1 MIPAIQPLLGAI
13 QWRAKGKQPV
23 TDQPDEPTS
32 LSKTELS
39 ALVEQFRRAV
49 NQMPP
54 GLEENGKRIGRL
66 VDELIEEASASEPSK
81 DALITQANHIKQ
93 ATDTIAETA
102 PNVVEIVSKIVASV
116 LPPNGGS

>member
-1 MIPAIQPLLGAI
+1 MA
-13 QWRAKGKQPV
+13 
-23 TDQPDEPTS
+23 DQPNES
-32 LSKTELS
+32 EQLSKTELS
-39 ALVEQFRRAV
+39 ALVEQFRQAV

-54 GLEENGKRIGRL
+54 DLEENGKRIGRL

-102 PNVVEIVSKIVASV
+102 PNVVEIATKIVAGV
-116 LPPNGGS
+116 LLPLNGDS